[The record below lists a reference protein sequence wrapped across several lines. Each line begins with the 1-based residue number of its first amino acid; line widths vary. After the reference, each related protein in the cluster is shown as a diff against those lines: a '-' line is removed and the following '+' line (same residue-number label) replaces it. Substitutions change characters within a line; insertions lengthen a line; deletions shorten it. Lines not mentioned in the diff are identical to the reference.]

1 MKKQPSVLLLDEPTS
16 GLDSGGSMEL
26 IRVLRQLADDRGITV
41 VAVIHQPSF
50 ALLAL
55 FDSIVLLSKG
65 GRMAYAGPVKSMKS
79 YFEDLGF
86 VFNSNENAV
95 DVCLDAVSG
104 LRTSTN
110 PCCHCCVHSRIVVE
124 AERGAGGCTI
134 RRGKRA
140 GFGTHSQRL

>member
-26 IRVLRQLADDRGITV
+26 IRVLRQLADDRSITV

-50 ALLAL
+50 SLLSL

-86 VFNSNENAV
+86 VFQFERECGRCLFGCGERLENEHK
-95 DVCLDAVSG
+95 S
-104 LRTSTN
+104 
-110 PCCHCCVHSRIVVE
+110 CCHCGVHSRTC
-124 AERGAGGCTI
+124 G
-134 RRGKRA
+134 
-140 GFGTHSQRL
+140 

>member
-1 MKKQPSVLLLDEPTS
+1 MKNIREFPEVNESASTSVLSCCTGAKTQEDLFHLPMKKQPSVLLLDELTS

-55 FDSIVLLSKG
+55 FDWIVLLSKG
-65 GRMAYAGPVKSMKS
+65 GRMAYAGPVKSRKS

-104 LRTSTN
+104 
-110 PCCHCCVHSRIVVE
+110 
-124 AERGAGGCTI
+124 
-134 RRGKRA
+134 
-140 GFGTHSQRL
+140 